1 MSFDVAYG
9 WDIVDE
15 WCLGKDWQS
24 RIEVEKVRADG
35 VVTELSL
42 LSGSSLNRFQPLP
55 FRTFPPVFQ
64 ATTFYCTL
72 V

>member
-1 MSFDVAYG
+1 MLLTGGTLLMNGA
-9 WDIVDE
+9 
-15 WCLGKDWQS
+15 LGKDWQS
-24 RIEVEKVRADG
+24 RIEVEKVRADD

-55 FRTFPPVFQ
+55 FRTFPPVCQ